1 MKLKK
6 LSFLMFT
13 ALFSMLIVLNGCKK
27 DEEEKIDLG
36 PTLSLKTGEGY
47 TSSDF
52 EVIEGDT
59 LKFGVIAAK
68 STTHNN
74 FLTRFNI
81 YFGDLTLV
89 DSVINVADFDA
100 DYSFIFN
107 GIGTTKMT
115 FKITAQQGLTAEKEL
130 NVVIKEPPVTG
141 VEVMKKSNIEM
152 GSFND
157 PIGSFF
163 NTADTTIYTL
173 ALAKENQEKVDF
185 LFFKGASNQNAIAAP
200 SDSAANTV
208 YNLQDWTIKN
218 ETQFTLTEMTPE
230 EFIAIGDLHVFP
242 EFDTVNASSNI
253 NQLEVGNI
261 LMFKTVADK
270 LGYIHISDL
279 YSRGDRMKM
288 DIVVEK

>member
-36 PTLSLKTGEGY
+36 PTLTLKTGEGY

-68 STTHNN
+68 SATHDN

-163 NTADTTIYTL
+163 NTADTIVYTL
-173 ALAKENQEKVDF
+173 AVAKENQEKVDF

-218 ETQFTLTEMTPE
+218 ETQFILTEMTPE

-261 LMFKTVADK
+261 LIFKTVADK